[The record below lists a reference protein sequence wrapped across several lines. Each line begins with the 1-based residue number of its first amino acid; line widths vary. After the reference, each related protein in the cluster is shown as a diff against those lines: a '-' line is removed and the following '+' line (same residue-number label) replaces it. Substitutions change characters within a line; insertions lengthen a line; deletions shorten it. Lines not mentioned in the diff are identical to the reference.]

1 MSSVYQISKLP
12 AETIQW
18 LLNPDNL
25 QQADA
30 VPPGLENFD
39 AVSYV
44 ASAVPIALIT
54 LGLQG
59 IHDIGHVGSAMTN
72 GVSSSASLNSC
83 CFCSFS

>member
-1 MSSVYQISKLP
+1 MP

-44 ASAVPIALIT
+44 SSAIPIALIT

-59 IHDIGHVGSAMTN
+59 IHDIGHAGSAMVN
-72 GVSSSASLNSC
+72 GVSCFASLN
-83 CFCSFS
+83 FCSSSSYSHCC